1 MTPETSISKR
11 ELLLLASLF
20 LFEAAIAVLWMAMYM
35 KGERPF
41 QIFISS
47 RPGMAFLCAGA
58 ILLISGVDLARRYLV
73 NKRSPSG
80 RFRLVV
86 MMNLVSVLLIVMT
99 GEIAVRAGSRS
110 HMDGEVFG
118 NVVLKPR
125 NWDKAIHRLL
135 IENTGGD
142 HSNRHLDYD
151 DRMGWTVAP
160 NRCSSDGLYC
170 SSLEGVRAQQEEVV
184 FPRIQGREEIALIG
198 DSFTFGN
205 EVSYEETWGYQLNQM
220 LGNEFRVLN
229 FGVGGYG
236 LDQALVRYENDVR
249 ERRPNVVIF
258 SFISHDLF
266 RTMWV
271 YPFIAMPEWNMP
283 FSKPR
288 FVMRDGELVNLNLTP
303 LSTEAIFSG
312 ESISDLPLLEYDR
325 GYRAS
330 DWQTH
335 WYQFFYLIRLL
346 TSLFPPWEAV
356 GPDSS
361 GDGLIATNAAIL
373 KTFVRSVKEGGSV
386 PLVVFLP
393 MKMDLGREASYVPLG
408 KRVLEQAGIPYID
421 ATSCVSEVNS
431 ADRFL
436 ENHYSPQGNEAV
448 AKCVYK
454 AMKESLPLPMPG

>member
-1 MTPETSISKR
+1 
-11 ELLLLASLF
+11 
-20 LFEAAIAVLWMAMYM
+20 
-35 KGERPF
+35 
-41 QIFISS
+41 
-47 RPGMAFLCAGA
+47 
-58 ILLISGVDLARRYLV
+58 
-73 NKRSPSG
+73 
-80 RFRLVV
+80 
-86 MMNLVSVLLIVMT
+86 
-99 GEIAVRAGSRS
+99 
-110 HMDGEVFG
+110 
-118 NVVLKPR
+118 
-125 NWDKAIHRLL
+125 
-135 IENTGGD
+135 
-142 HSNRHLDYD
+142 
-151 DRMGWTVAP
+151 
-160 NRCSSDGLYC
+160 
-170 SSLEGVRAQQEEVV
+170 
-184 FPRIQGREEIALIG
+184 
-198 DSFTFGN
+198 
-205 EVSYEETWGYQLNQM
+205 
-220 LGNEFRVLN
+220 
-229 FGVGGYG
+229 
-236 LDQALVRYENDVR
+236 